1 MKVIRNINNNVAV
14 CLDDNNHEVIAFGK
28 GIGFQKAPYEIE
40 LAQIDRTYYNLDS
53 HYIALLNELPED
65 IMEVTTEIVDKG
77 SAYLGIELNKTFWFS
92 LCDHINFAVED
103 AKKGLIISNPMT
115 NEIRH
120 LYEKEMLL
128 GKWAVKHIAKKLS
141 IRLPQSEEGNL
152 ALHFINAMQ
161 MVKQSQEED
170 DMEHFVEDITDIIE
184 SEMNIIIDRN
194 DFSYSRFVTH
204 LKFLLKRSHKLNESI
219 SDNVKMYEQVY
230 SNYPEIRGAIAKI
243 KEYIIVEL
251 DIEPSKEELL
261 YLMIHINRLCARD
274 GL

>member
-1 MKVIRNINNNVAV
+1 M
-14 CLDDNNHEVIAFGK
+14 
-28 GIGFQKAPYEIE
+28 
-40 LAQIDRTYYNLDS
+40 AQIDRTYYNLDS

-92 LCDHINFAVED
+92 LCDHINFAVEN

>member
-1 MKVIRNINNNVAV
+1 
-14 CLDDNNHEVIAFGK
+14 
-28 GIGFQKAPYEIE
+28 
-40 LAQIDRTYYNLDS
+40 
-53 HYIALLNELPED
+53 
-65 IMEVTTEIVDKG
+65 
-77 SAYLGIELNKTFWFS
+77 
-92 LCDHINFAVED
+92 
-103 AKKGLIISNPMT
+103 
-115 NEIRH
+115 
-120 LYEKEMLL
+120 MLL